1 MDALLLIIYCNISYF
16 ESRWSGMELLN
27 DDEIY
32 NESMGMVVHFI
43 VVGDDVLQ
51 RTSGEALE
59 SSSTILES

>member
-1 MDALLLIIYCNISYF
+1 
-16 ESRWSGMELLN
+16 MEFLN